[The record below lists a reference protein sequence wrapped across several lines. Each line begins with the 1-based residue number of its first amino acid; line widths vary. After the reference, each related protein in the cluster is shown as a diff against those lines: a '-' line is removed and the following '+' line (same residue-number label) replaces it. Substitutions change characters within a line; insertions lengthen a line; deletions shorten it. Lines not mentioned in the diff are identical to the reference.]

1 MIGTMPPRKKPKRTG
16 VPMSLW
22 LPEDV
27 VAGLEQFLDAQRIK
41 PSKTEVVIVA
51 LQEFLQREVLSTFKV
66 IRLSTRTFGPHSLA
80 RCLTTRTYPARLAT
94 ALRLRRMISALAASA
109 RISASEYVA
118 CFLPVRDAA
127 SLADN

>member
-51 LQEFLQREVLSTFKV
+51 LQEFLQREK
-66 IRLSTRTFGPHSLA
+66 
-80 RCLTTRTYPARLAT
+80 CYPP
-94 ALRLRRMISALAASA
+94 SK
-109 RISASEYVA
+109 
-118 CFLPVRDAA
+118 
-127 SLADN
+127 